1 MRHYYL
7 MRHAHS
13 TDGPQMD
20 PDRTITSK
28 GKEQIKAIRKF
39 LKDAGVLKKIDLV
52 ITSPFQRAI
61 STAMEVFPDL
71 SEDPPFKLAIDLEPD
86 GKPDNAWK
94 SVRTLAEGEDAKHM
108 LIVTHDPL
116 IQPMLAAVC
125 FQFSEHNMF
134 DHANI
139 AHFDSEGTFHW
150 FMTPKLAE
158 KLREGDA
165 PKYAGVRVAEAA
177 EELAEALEIGS
188 NPYWRRATHSR

>member
-1 MRHYYL
+1 MARHYYL

-39 LKDAGVLKKIDLV
+39 LKDAGVLKKIDCVL
-52 ITSPFQRAI
+52 TSQFARAADTVEELRI
-61 STAMEVFPDL
+61 AAPLIFVEH
-71 SEDPPFKLAIDLEPD
+71 LEPD
-86 GKPDNAWK
+86 NTA
-94 SVRTLAEGEDAKHM
+94 EDAWCSINKALNPEHGIWDEDESQPKHI

-125 FQFSEHNMF
+125 FQFSPEHNIF

-150 FMTPKLAE
+150 FMMPKLAE
-158 KLREGDA
+158 KLRESDA
-165 PKYAGVRVAEAA
+165 PKFAGVRVAEAA
-177 EELAEALEIGS
+177 EELAKELTK
-188 NPYWRRATHSR
+188 R